1 MRVAKLF
8 AGPFGT
14 LIEFVGKLEAGKVI
28 SDYFRFPGEG
38 EVLFARWEIFKVI
51 SIDTSKS

>member
-14 LIEFVGKLEAGKVI
+14 LIEFVVKFEAGKGI
-28 SDYFRFPGEG
+28 SDYFRFPGQG
-38 EVLFARWEIFKVI
+38 EVLFAP
-51 SIDTSKS
+51 